1 MVIPPEVHLL
11 HKIVQ
16 DCFRNIDFFCSLVG
30 ISFMKLSIILSQVIK
45 IVLEFMGITFN
56 LWILFGNVH
65 IFILLIL
72 PINEH

>member
-1 MVIPPEVHLL
+1 
-11 HKIVQ
+11 
-16 DCFRNIDFFCSLVG
+16 
-30 ISFMKLSIILSQVIK
+30 MKLSIILSQVIK